1 MPLPDR
7 TTRYKFVWTCLRSS
21 AGARAA
27 VGFLA
32 FALLW
37 LGLASPAYSQI
48 YSWRDAGGKLV
59 LSRTKPRAG
68 ADVKSFAV
76 LEAERVRATRYVTAA
91 QSRLYDQLIRDHAA
105 LNGVRPDLVKAVVQ
119 VESGYDPYAKS
130 PKGAMGLMQLMPAT
144 CRKYGVKNAFN
155 PVENVGAGVAYLR
168 DLLDRYQNDETLA
181 LAAYNA
187 GPGAV
192 DDHGQ
197 TVPPYR
203 ETRNYVAQINK
214 LAPHAAEPRG
224 KVIYKVTDVV
234 DGRAIIKYTDRR
246 PATGAYEIVGAR

>member
-1 MPLPDR
+1 MPLTDR
-7 TTRYKFVWTCLRSS
+7 RRYKFVWTCLRNN

-27 VGFLA
+27 GGLLA

-48 YSWRDAGGKLV
+48 YTWRDANGKLV
-59 LSRTKPRAG
+59 LSRTRPKPG
-68 ADVKSFAV
+68 AEVQSFAV
-76 LEAERVRATRYVTAA
+76 LEAARVRATRYVTAA
-91 QSRLYDQLIRDHAA
+91 QSRLYDQLIRDHAT
-105 LNGVRPDLVKAVVQ
+105 LNGVRADLVKAVVQ
-119 VESGYDPYAKS
+119 VESGFDTYARS
-130 PKGAMGLMQLMPAT
+130 PKGALGLMQLMPAT
-144 CRKYGVKNAFN
+144 CKRYGVKNPFN

-197 TVPPYR
+197 AVPPYR
-203 ETRNYVAQINK
+203 EMQNYVASVNK
-214 LAPHAAEPRG
+214 LAGHAAEPRG
-224 KVIYKVTDVV
+224 KVIYKLKDVV
-234 DGRAIIKYTDRR
+234 DGRTVIKYTDKR
-246 PATGAYEIVGAR
+246 PATGAYEIVDAR